1 MAGPRVTAT
10 CVAAVLCA
18 LLGGGVG
25 FTATPVYDP
34 LARPAPELTAT
45 STLDRT
51 VSIDGGARVLPLRI
65 YLPAVGDAAPVVL
78 FSHGLGGSNRGNA
91 FLGEH
96 WAARGYATV
105 FVQHPG
111 SDESVWR
118 DIAPAQRRNALRD
131 AASVQNFLVRIDD
144 VRAVLDALTR
154 WNGAADDP
162 LRARFDLTRIG
173 MSGHSFGAL
182 TTQAVA
188 GQRFQNG
195 RRAFSDPRIDAAVMF
210 SPNAPTRGG
219 GAAAAFGAVDRP
231 WLLMTGTHDTALI
244 GDATVES
251 RLAVFPAL
259 PPGGKYELVLDA
271 AEHSAFTDRA
281 LPGDRE
287 PRNPNHHRA
296 MLAASTAFWDAFL
309 RDDPA
314 AHRWLD
320 GDSARDVLQPADRWQ
335 RK

>member
-1 MAGPRVTAT
+1 M
-10 CVAAVLCA
+10 LWA
-18 LLGGGVG
+18 LLAATAG
-25 FTATPVYDP
+25 FSATQGYDP
-34 LARPAPELTAT
+34 LARPAGDLAVA
-45 STLDRT
+45 STMDRT
-51 VSIDGGARVLPLRI
+51 VRVDGRARDLPLRF
-65 YLPAVGDAAPVVL
+65 YLPAGSGAAPVVL

-96 WAARGYATV
+96 WAARGYAAV

-118 DIAPAQRRNALRD
+118 DVAPAQRRDALRD
-131 AASVQNFLVRIDD
+131 AASVQNFLRRIDD
-144 VRAVLDALTR
+144 VRVVLDALAR

-195 RRAFSDPRIDAAVMF
+195 RRSLGDPRIGAAIMF

-219 GAAAAFGAVDRP
+219 SAAAAFGAVDRP

-259 PPGGKYELVLDA
+259 PGGGKYELVLDG

-287 PRNPNHHRA
+287 PRNPNHHRV
-296 MLAASTAFWDAFL
+296 MLALSTAFWDAWL

-314 AHRWLD
+314 ARAWLD
-320 GDSARDVLQPADRWQ
+320 GDGAREVLQPADRWQ